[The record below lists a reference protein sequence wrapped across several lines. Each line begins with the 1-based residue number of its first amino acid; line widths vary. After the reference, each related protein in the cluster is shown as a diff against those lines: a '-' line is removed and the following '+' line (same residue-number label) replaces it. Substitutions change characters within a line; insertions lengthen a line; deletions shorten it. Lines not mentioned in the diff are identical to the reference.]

1 MQPLGLS
8 HTASASRKQP
18 LQFNVYRVRFLL
30 GFLKFG
36 LRKIEIS
43 PFYEQSFSLN
53 LQSRAAARCALNF
66 GERDPALPECFGCP
80 YRASIVPED
89 LQKQICG
96 VFGHDTIWGDM
107 PGEFINHRLDRV
119 VAVFVHSCVAPL
131 LPLQQAQE
139 NV

>member
-8 HTASASRKQP
+8 HVAPASPQAAGAVQRVPRQIPSSFSSLALERSRK
-18 LQFNVYRVRFLL
+18 
-30 GFLKFG
+30 K
-36 LRKIEIS
+36 
-43 PFYEQSFSLN
+43 SLN
-53 LQSRAAARCALNF
+53 FR
-66 GERDPALPECFGCP
+66 ERDPALPECFGCP

-96 VFGHDTIWGDM
+96 VFGRDTIWGDM

-131 LPLQQAQE
+131 PPLALPQR
-139 NV
+139 